1 MRGSASAG
9 DSVTVSDIIQYHY
22 CPRKVYFL
30 RTLEVPAPVRR
41 KMEYGAEI
49 HEREHRRMTERKRI
63 YGFPRD
69 EVEEVMRNLQI
80 EAEGIGLRGKLDVA
94 LRLRGGEVLPVDTKY
109 TDEVILHRRYLK
121 QLYAYALLLEDE
133 FGTDVRRGVV
143 YFSKQREP
151 RTVEI
156 TDEDKQGVLRDI
168 AQIRRMIASEE
179 IPRPNPER
187 CGYCEVKKYCVPG

>member
-1 MRGSASAG
+1 MKDSDYAG
-9 DSVTVSDIIQYHY
+9 DSITVSDIIQYHY

-30 RTLEVPAPVRR
+30 RTLEVPVPVRK
-41 KMEYGAEI
+41 KMEYGSEI
-49 HEREHRRMTERKRI
+49 HEKEMRRMTERKRI

-69 EVEEVMRNLQI
+69 EVDEVMRNIQI
-80 EAEGIGLRGKLDVA
+80 EAEIGLRGKPDVA
-94 LRLRGGEVLPVDTKY
+94 LRLRSGEILPVDTKY
-109 TDEVILHRRYLK
+109 TDEVLLHRRYLK

-133 FGTDVRRGVV
+133 FETDVRRGVV

-168 AQIRRMIASEE
+168 AQIRRIIASEE
-179 IPRPNPER
+179 VPRPNPER
-187 CGYCEVKKYCVPG
+187 CGYCEVKKYCAP